1 MVQEEHLPGVN
12 MANRTDQAKQI
23 AGEYMGKSVVA
34 ELDGRLFDHRAAKL
48 GFRFMDPAKLKA
60 ELEEGYEDYLEDWD
74 LSGTTVPVAA
84 VSMAG
89 STSEFAWLFLD
100 WSEGKEAPRVL
111 VTTTDRWE
119 IADKYTVANL
129 GELGLRVV

>member
-1 MVQEEHLPGVN
+1 
-12 MANRTDQAKQI
+12 MANRIDQAKKM
-23 AGEYMGKSVVA
+23 AGEYIGKSVVA
-34 ELDGRLFDHRAAKL
+34 ELDGKLFEHRAARFA
-48 GFRFMDPAKLKA
+48 FRFADPAKLKA
-60 ELEEGYEDYLEDWD
+60 ELEEGYEDYLGDWD

-89 STSEFAWLFLD
+89 QKSEFAWLFLD
-100 WSEGKEAPRVL
+100 WSEGEEAPRVL

-129 GELGLRVV
+129 GELGLQMV